1 MKKYKKLFQMFI
13 FVLIVVFALS
23 ACGKDSEGLKLEDK
37 EQTITNYANIDGK
50 NGEKDIGMLSDKI
63 KDGDFTEDQKK
74 SLNSFRKIDDY
85 PVYIM
90 NYYGDYELS
99 DYLKKGKQIKDSANT
114 QYIGDEE
121 KIYDACS
128 CIAALN
134 DEGEKLLGRNLDY
147 YPSPKLVLYTNPPD
161 GYASISVLDLR
172 HIGLYTEED
181 IENITSDDLKK
192 LLYAPYIPLDGM
204 NEYGVAIG
212 EMTAYGS
219 IAPTDP
225 KKITLGDVTAIR
237 LVLDYAKTVDEA
249 VELLGKYN
257 IYFPPAPPMHF
268 LISDK
273 TGKSVVIEYL
283 KGEMVVIPNENPWQV
298 STNFIIHESSEST
311 RNSCRRYSTA
321 QRVMSEKDGKVSE
334 KEMMNLLEEV
344 SQFSTCYSA
353 VFNMN
358 TGKIS
363 LSIGRKY
370 NDEDIKHFE
379 LEMK

>member
-1 MKKYKKLFQMFI
+1 MKRYKKLFSIFI
-13 FVLIVVFALS
+13 TVLIVTFTLT
-23 ACGKDSEGLKLEDK
+23 ACNIAVEELKSEDEKQIK
-37 EQTITNYANIDGK
+37 SNYVNINEE
-50 NGEKDIGMLSDKI
+50 NGGIGMFSDKI
-63 KDGDFTEDQKK
+63 KDKDFTEDQIK
-74 SLNSFRKIDDY
+74 SLNTFKKIDDY

-90 NYYGDYELS
+90 NYYGDYEFS
-99 DYLKKGKQIKDSANT
+99 DYLNKGKQFKDSANT
-114 QYIGDEE
+114 SYIGDED

-134 DEGEKLLGRNLDY
+134 DDGEKLLGRNLDY
-147 YPSPKLVLYTNPPD
+147 YSSPKLVLFTNPPD

-172 HIGLYTEED
+172 HIGFYKEED
-181 IENITSDDLKK
+181 IENITVEGLQK
-192 LLYAPYIPLDGM
+192 LLYVPYIPLDGM
-204 NEYGVAIG
+204 NEYGLAIG

-225 KKITLGDVTAIR
+225 EKITLGDVTVIR
-237 LVLDYAKTVDEA
+237 LVLDRAKTVDEA

-273 TGKSVVIEYL
+273 TGKSVIIEYIN
-283 KGEMVVIPNENPWQV
+283 GEMVVIPNEDPWQV
-298 STNFIIHESSEST
+298 STNFIMHESTEAT
-311 RNSCRRYSTA
+311 KKSCRRYSTA
-321 QRVMSEKDGKVSE
+321 QAVMSEKNGKLSE
-334 KEMMNLLEEV
+334 KEMMNLLEEI
-344 SQFSTCYSA
+344 SQVSTCYSA

-363 LSIGRKY
+363 LSIGKKY
-370 NDEDIKHFE
+370 NEDDIKYFE